1 MHSLLQGLENQ
12 AMSELQSDS
21 IEFDNTSKS
30 GTRFIPE
37 FTKAGNPSS
46 QIRIQGGLGDLLPG
60 RPRSASSKVG
70 YLVSFNK
77 SPNTLF

>member
-21 IEFDNTSKS
+21 KEFDNTSNS

-37 FTKAGNPSS
+37 FSKAGNLSS
-46 QIRIQGGLGDLLPG
+46 QIIFRV
-60 RPRSASSKVG
+60 A
-70 YLVSFNK
+70 
-77 SPNTLF
+77 

>member
-46 QIRIQGGLGDLLPG
+46 QIIFRV
-60 RPRSASSKVG
+60 A
-70 YLVSFNK
+70 
-77 SPNTLF
+77 